1 MESTKVNNYSYIEAV
16 FTSGNRAK
24 LTQSGVHGLRTVFS
38 KGRRLYPLE
47 VFFRRSKQEANDL
60 FERIKAGFYINEDVE
75 LDVAR
80 YIASPELGY
89 LDSLL
94 LFAYNEK
101 NGEYEPTKTHKVTG
115 HEGLARLKGQLH
127 AVHGRQRTALV
138 EAIDAGAY
146 CTFWCSRAAYDRLNE
161 REKIRTF
168 RDLGRALSLA
178 IEEQTIALKTFT
190 DCMEAL
196 RHDSFK
202 WPESLTRLGFSTR
215 ALSLP
220 VNQQNTPS
228 IMGCGRAT
236 YALAYDQALLAIFRG
251 DVLPPEDV
259 AWLKSWRPPVKE
271 GGPHATGIWLDAI
284 EYLLRKH
291 HELSSFSERWM
302 ALESAPNL
310 LAFREFLRSSCQELN
325 QLHVQMLGAREP
337 WKYADDVRGIRE
349 ALAHKLVRASS
360 SGLLARLCIETAVGF
375 LSGTLRGVG
384 KR

>member
-1 MESTKVNNYSYIEAV
+1 MESTKVNNYYYIEAV

-24 LTQSGVHGLRTVFS
+24 LTQFGVHGLRTVFS

-47 VFFRRSKQEANDL
+47 VFFRRSEQEANDL

-80 YIASPELGY
+80 YIPSPELGY

-101 NGEYEPTKTHKVTG
+101 NGEYEPTKTHKVTE

-168 RDLGRALSLA
+168 RDLGRALSL
-178 IEEQTIALKTFT
+178 
-190 DCMEAL
+190 
-196 RHDSFK
+196 
-202 WPESLTRLGFSTR
+202 
-215 ALSLP
+215 P
-220 VNQQNTPS
+220 VKQQNTPF
-228 IMGCGRAT
+228 IMGYRRAT
-236 YALAYDQALLAIFRG
+236 YALAYDQALLEILRG
-251 DVLPPEDV
+251 DVLSPEDV
-259 AWLKSWRPPVKE
+259 EWLKSWRSPVKE
-271 GGPHATGIWLDAI
+271 GEPHATGIWLEAI
-284 EYLLRKH
+284 EYLRHKH
-291 HELSSFSERWM
+291 HEISSFSEREM

-310 LAFREFLRSSCQELN
+310 FAFRESLRSSGQELD
-325 QLHVQMLGAREP
+325 QFHGQMLEATEP
-337 WKYADDVRGIRE
+337 WEYADDVRGIGE
-349 ALAHKLVRASS
+349 AFAYKL
-360 SGLLARLCIETAVGF
+360 L
-375 LSGTLRGVG
+375 
-384 KR
+384 